1 MNTDSDFI
9 PEDSDTDSEIETQ
22 SNIDAQTIV
31 DIDDS
36 FIDTLDELDAID
48 VINTIYELFEEYHDT
63 YILSTSSPKFYPDMV
78 QTISEIIYQ
87 DLTNGQLCDP
97 EDYDDI
103 YEFIENNLDVY
114 LDFSHFKRRSIP
126 YASTILKTNIDIDSL
141 KTKITALQNI
151 QQPKQKTEEWYKFR
165 YNIISASNLWKALS
179 SNVNINSLI
188 YEKCAPFSMSQ
199 SNFGNNMGS
208 AMHWGNKYEPVT
220 VMVYE
225 HMYNTKLGEFGCIQH
240 PRHQYIGAS
249 PDGINIDPTN
259 ERYGRMV
266 EIKNIVNRDI
276 TGIPKEEYWVQ
287 TQIQMEVCDLDECD
301 FVETRF
307 LEYANGDAFHEDQTH
322 EYKGV
327 ILCFTE
333 RVLVNQMAKSNAP
346 VYIYLDVDAPLTK
359 ESLDEWI
366 QQQKEIQKSNNM
378 VLFDTQYWYLE
389 EFSCVYIPR
398 NKIWFEDAI
407 PKIHQIW
414 NVILKER
421 VEGYQH
427 RAPKKRVAKN
437 MIDVSINSDLN
448 SYSVKNM
455 PIMNSMCLIKLDEDG
470 NTI

>member
-1 MNTDSDFI
+1 MNTDSDFT
-9 PEDSDTDSEIETQ
+9 PEQSDVDSESETQ
-22 SNIDAQTIV
+22 SIIEIDE
-31 DIDDS
+31 S
-36 FIDTLDELDAID
+36 FIDLLDENDTIILID
-48 VINTIYELFEEYHDT
+48 TIYELFEDYHRI
-63 YILSTSSPKFYPDMV
+63 YILSMASPKFYPDMIEYV
-78 QTISEIIYQ
+78 STVVYQ
-87 DLTNGQLCDP
+87 DMSNGQQCDL

-103 YEFIENNLDVY
+103 YEFVETILDNY
-114 LDFSHFKRRSIP
+114 LGFSDHKQRSVSYPSIISIP
-126 YASTILKTNIDIDSL
+126 PIDVETL
-141 KTKITALQNI
+141 KTKIIALQNI
-151 QQPKQKTEEWYKFR
+151 PQPKQKTEEWYRFR
-165 YNIISASNLWKALS
+165 YNIISASNLWKAVS
-179 SNVNINSLI
+179 TETNVNSLI
-188 YEKCAPFSMSQ
+188 YEKCAPFSMAQ
-199 SNFGNNMGS
+199 SNFGNNTGS

-259 ERYGRMV
+259 DRYGRMV
-266 EIKNIVNRDI
+266 EIKNIVNREI

-307 LEYANGDAFHEDQTH
+307 LEYPNDDAFHEDQTH

-346 VYIYLDVDAPLTK
+346 LYVYLDVDAPLTK
-359 ESLDEWI
+359 ESLDEWR

-378 VLFDTQYWYLE
+378 VLFDTHYWYLE

-398 NKIWFEDAI
+398 NREWFEDAI

-414 NVILKER
+414 NTILKER

-437 MIDVSINSDLN
+437 MIEVSNNSDST

-455 PIMNSMCLIKLDEDG
+455 PVANTMCLIKLDEDG
-470 NTI
+470 NTM

>member
-1 MNTDSDFI
+1 MNTDSDFT
-9 PEDSDTDSEIETQ
+9 PEQSDDDSEVETQ
-22 SNIDAQTIV
+22 SIIEIDE
-31 DIDDS
+31 S
-36 FIDTLDELDAID
+36 FIDTLDENDAIELID
-48 VINTIYELFEEYHDT
+48 SIYELFEDYHRI
-63 YILSTSSPKFYPDMV
+63 YILSMASPKFYPDMIEYV
-78 QTISEIIYQ
+78 STVIYQ
-87 DLTNGQLCDP
+87 ELSNGQQCYL

-103 YEFIENNLDVY
+103 YEFVETVLDNY
-114 LDFSHFKRRSIP
+114 LDFSHHKRRSIT
-126 YASTILKTNIDIDSL
+126 YASMISLPIIDIETL
-141 KTKITALQNI
+141 KPKIVALQNI
-151 QQPKQKTEEWYKFR
+151 PQPKQKTEEWYRFR
-165 YNIISASNLWKALS
+165 YNIISASNLWKAVS
-179 SNVNINSLI
+179 TETNVNSLI

-249 PDGINIDPTN
+249 PDGINIDPSN
-259 ERYGRMV
+259 DRYGRMV
-266 EIKNIVNRDI
+266 EIKNIVNREI

-307 LEYANGDAFHEDQTH
+307 LEYPTDDAFHEDQTH

-333 RVLVNQMAKSNAP
+333 RALMNQQVKSNAP
-346 VYIYLDVDAPLTK
+346 VYIYLDVDAPLTR
-359 ESLDEWI
+359 EAIDEWR
-366 QQQKEIQKSNNM
+366 QQQKEIQKINNM
-378 VLFDTQYWYLE
+378 VLFDTHYWYLE

-398 NKIWFEDAI
+398 NREWFEEAI

-414 NVILKER
+414 NTILKER
-421 VEGYQH
+421 VEGYDH
-427 RAPKKRVAKN
+427 RAPKKRLAKN
-437 MIDVSINSDLN
+437 LIDVSINSDLN

-455 PIMNSMCLIKLDEDG
+455 PIMNTMCLIKLDEDG

>member
-1 MNTDSDFI
+1 MNTDSDFT
-9 PEDSDTDSEIETQ
+9 PEQSDVDSESETQ
-22 SNIDAQTIV
+22 SIIEIDE
-31 DIDDS
+31 S
-36 FIDTLDELDAID
+36 FIDLLDENDTIILID
-48 VINTIYELFEEYHDT
+48 TIYELFEDYHRI
-63 YILSTSSPKFYPDMV
+63 YILSMASPKFYPDMIEYV
-78 QTISEIIYQ
+78 STVVYQ
-87 DLTNGQLCDP
+87 ELSNGQQCDL

-103 YEFIENNLDVY
+103 YEFVETVLDNY
-114 LDFSHFKRRSIP
+114 LVFSDHKQRSVSYPSMISMP
-126 YASTILKTNIDIDSL
+126 PIDVETL
-141 KTKITALQNI
+141 KTKIVALQNI
-151 QQPKQKTEEWYKFR
+151 PQPKQKTEEWYRFR
-165 YNIISASNLWKALS
+165 YNIISASNLWKAVS
-179 SNVNINSLI
+179 TETNVNSLI

-199 SNFGNNMGS
+199 SNFANNMGS

-249 PDGINIDPTN
+249 PDGINIDPSN
-259 ERYGRMV
+259 DRYGRMV
-266 EIKNIVNRDI
+266 EIKNIVNREI
-276 TGIPKEEYWVQ
+276 TGVPKEEYWVQ

-307 LEYANGDAFHEDQTH
+307 LEYPNDDAFHDDQTH

-346 VYIYLDVDAPLTK
+346 LYVYLDVDAPLTK
-359 ESLDEWI
+359 EAIDEWR
-366 QQQKEIQKSNNM
+366 QRQKEIQKSNNM

-398 NKIWFEDAI
+398 NREWFEDAI

-414 NVILKER
+414 NTILKER
-421 VEGYQH
+421 VEGYEH
-427 RAPKKRVAKN
+427 RAPKKRLAKN
-437 MIDVSINSDLN
+437 LIDVSINSDLN

-455 PIMNSMCLIKLDEDG
+455 PITNSVCLIKLDEDG

>member
-1 MNTDSDFI
+1 MSDSDFLLDETDVMTDI
-9 PEDSDTDSEIETQ
+9 DSEIE
-22 SNIDAQTIV
+22 SII

-36 FIDTLDELDAID
+36 LIDTLDEND
-48 VINTIYELFEEYHDT
+48 VIEMVDTIYELFEEYHCI
-63 YILSTSSPKFYPDMV
+63 YILSMSSPKFYPEMV
-78 QTISEIIYQ
+78 EHVSTIIYQ
-87 DLTNGQLCDP
+87 DWSNGQICDL

-103 YEFIENNLDVY
+103 YEFVETVLDNY
-114 LDFSHFKRRSIP
+114 LDFSQYTRRSVS
-126 YASTILKTNIDIDSL
+126 YVSTLSKPQIDVETL
-141 KTKITALQNI
+141 KTKIVALQNI
-151 QQPKQKTEEWYKFR
+151 PQPKQKTEEWYRFR

-188 YEKCAPFSMSQ
+188 YEKCAPFSMAQ
-199 SNFGNNMGS
+199 SNFANNTNS

-249 PDGINIDPTN
+249 PDGINIDPSN

-266 EIKNIVNRDI
+266 EIKNIVNREI

-287 TQIQMEVCDLDECD
+287 TQIQMETCDLDECD

-307 LEYANGDAFHEDQTH
+307 LEYPNDDDFYADQTH

-333 RVLVNQMAKSNAP
+333 RALMNQKVKSNAP
-346 VYIYLDVDAPLTK
+346 LYVYLEIDAPLTK
-359 ESLDEWI
+359 EAIDIWR
-366 QQQKEIQKSNNM
+366 QQQKEIQKTNNM
-378 VLFDTQYWYLE
+378 VLFDTHYWYLE
-389 EFSCVYIPR
+389 EISCVYIPR
-398 NKIWFEDAI
+398 NREWFEDAI

-414 NVILKER
+414 NTILKER
-421 VEGYQH
+421 VEGYEH
-427 RAPKKRVAKN
+427 RAPKKKPPKN
-437 MIDVSINSDLN
+437 QIDVSINSDLN

-455 PIMNSMCLIKLDEDG
+455 PVMNTMCLIKLDENG